1 MQQDLLAKYC
11 ALSLASV
18 ALTCRRRSRVIGR
31 NTASKI
37 RVTSR
42 GILWEETFLNL
53 RCGKINFGR
62 VSLVGTKR
70 TYSQDNRRSW
80 HCVGLWWNNL
90 RRATLWRWRYLWI
103 GVRYIYNILVCM
115 LYINV
120 YIYIYIYF
128 IMQFSL
134 LHFSVICFVY
144 DLSFR
149 VLITLKHFVF
159 NVYLILD
166 VSCCKYLKYKC
177 NTKSTSVW
185 FHYFHESLTL

>member
-90 RRATLWRWRYLWI
+90 RRATLWRWRYWWRR
-103 GVRYIYNILVCM
+103 VRYIYVYIYKCSNILICM

-120 YIYIYIYF
+120 YIYISPCSYF
-128 IMQFSL
+128 ITFFSNMLRIGPFFSCSYSAQTFRIQCLFNFGCIL
-134 LHFSVICFVY
+134 L
-144 DLSFR
+144 
-149 VLITLKHFVF
+149 
-159 NVYLILD
+159 
-166 VSCCKYLKYKC
+166 
-177 NTKSTSVW
+177 
-185 FHYFHESLTL
+185 